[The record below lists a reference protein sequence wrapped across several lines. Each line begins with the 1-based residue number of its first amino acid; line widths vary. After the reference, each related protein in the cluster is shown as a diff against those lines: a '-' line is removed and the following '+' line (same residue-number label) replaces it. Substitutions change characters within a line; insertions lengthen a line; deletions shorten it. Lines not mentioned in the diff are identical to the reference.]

1 MLPKKQE
8 APRDMQ
14 VGMQFETNKHGLVT
28 VIEYYNTHTVVVA
41 FQNTGNIRATTAAK
55 LRRGD
60 IVDRNVPAQSSMVGS
75 KIMSA
80 SHGQLTIVKVESSNI
95 VVLESEDGEEV
106 RMLMAKVKKFQ
117 ETYAQLHNEPL
128 DDDVENKPKSLD
140 SLTKRSKKT
149 KDVNKMLKNMIK
161 NYGE

>member
-1 MLPKKQE
+1 MSPKKMDP
-8 APRDMQ
+8 PRDMQ
-14 VGMQFETNKHGLVT
+14 LGMHFETIKHGTVT
-28 VIEYYNTHTVVVA
+28 VIEYYNTHTIVVA
-41 FQNTGNIRATTAAK
+41 FNNTGNIRATTAAK

-60 IVDRNVPAQSSMVGS
+60 VVDRNVPAQSSMVGN

-80 SHGQLTIVKVESSNI
+80 SHGQLTIVKVEDSNI

-117 ETYAQLHNEPL
+117 ETYAKLHEDIVTNK
-128 DDDVENKPKSLD
+128 ENKPKSLD
-140 SLTKRSKKT
+140 SLTKRSKKA
-149 KDVNKMLKNMIK
+149 KDVNKILNNMIK